1 MTAPL
6 LLFTSPLNVA
16 AGPKPSPVEPP
27 TARQDAAEADTA
39 ADAGGSAPLYRE
51 RDRVSAALLR
61 TCRVCN
67 AVQLEFCHGVLAAH
81 LER

>member
-6 LLFTSPLNVA
+6 FLFVPPLNDA

-27 TARQDAAEADTA
+27 TACQDAAVADTA

-51 RDRVSAALLR
+51 RDRVGAALLR
-61 TCRVCN
+61 ACRVCG
-67 AVQLEFCHGVLAAH
+67 AGVMSFCHGALAAH